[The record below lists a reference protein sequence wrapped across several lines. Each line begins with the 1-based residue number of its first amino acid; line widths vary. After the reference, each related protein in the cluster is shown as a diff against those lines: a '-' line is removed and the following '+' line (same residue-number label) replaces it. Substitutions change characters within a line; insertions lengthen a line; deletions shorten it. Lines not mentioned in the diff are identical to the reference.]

1 MEGVEPPRLSAL
13 EPKSSVSASSTTSP
27 VDWIFY
33 MTKARI
39 KPKIAKIIH
48 IIVSF

>member
-1 MEGVEPPRLSAL
+1 
-13 EPKSSVSASSTTSP
+13 
-27 VDWIFY
+27 

-48 IIVSF
+48 IIASF